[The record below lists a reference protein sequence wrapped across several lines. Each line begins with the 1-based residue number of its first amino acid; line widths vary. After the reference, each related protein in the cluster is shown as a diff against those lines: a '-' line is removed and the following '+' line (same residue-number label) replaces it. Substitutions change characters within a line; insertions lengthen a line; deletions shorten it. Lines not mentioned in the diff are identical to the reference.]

1 MCLSSFHRPSYSP
14 RSKTACPTS
23 LLTFKKLVKFSI
35 KKNNRRRVHR
45 CHLCLPIQK
54 PSQDDYYYYRSL
66 TIARLMLWLD
76 RSQVLTDPHHC
87 KAPPFWCTC
96 CSQHTVTSSRTSKQ
110 IPLQATSNS
119 SIVCHKTHCSTTASS
134 SDVLPLLQPLDPII
148 LAQWQPHPP
157 THPLPTQHSSQ
168 NSHAPLA
175 MTTSSSSQP
184 PPTTTSTYPFELQLP
199 PSARVCA
206 ANIHAAT
213 NTQGEEKC
221 KSVLL
226 KL

>member
-1 MCLSSFHRPSYSP
+1 MPLLISPPFLLS
-14 RSKTACPTS
+14 
-23 LLTFKKLVKFSI
+23 TFKDCLPNITAYIQKTRQVLN
-35 KKNNRRRVHR
+35 KKNNRRSVHR
-45 CHLCLPIQK
+45 HHLCLPIQK

-76 RSQVLTDPHHC
+76 RSQVLTDPQHPCQEISMTHHC
-87 KAPPFWCTC
+87 KAPPFWRTC
-96 CSQHTVTSSRTSKQ
+96 CFQHTVTSSRTSKQ

-168 NSHAPLA
+168 NSLAPLA

-184 PPTTTSTYPFELQLP
+184 TST
-199 PSARVCA
+199 
-206 ANIHAAT
+206 
-213 NTQGEEKC
+213 
-221 KSVLL
+221 
-226 KL
+226 